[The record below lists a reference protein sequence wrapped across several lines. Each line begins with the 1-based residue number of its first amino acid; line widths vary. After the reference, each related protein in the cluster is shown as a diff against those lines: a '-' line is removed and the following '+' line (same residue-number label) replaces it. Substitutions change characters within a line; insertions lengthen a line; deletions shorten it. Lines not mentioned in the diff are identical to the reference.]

1 MDDEIKNEVNENPEW
16 EKGNGPSFL
25 QFLQMLG
32 EMNKRKEQRDEEMR
46 QSNMNVAMLQ
56 KSMFDSYVAVG
67 FSEGQAL
74 DLTKNMINNLLGS
87 VRPLGDK

>member
-1 MDDEIKNEVNENPEW
+1 MSDDFKNEVNEDAEW
-16 EKGNGPSFL
+16 EKGDGPSFL

-32 EMNKRKEQRDEEMR
+32 EMNKQKAQHDKEMQ
-46 QSNMNVAMLQ
+46 QSNMNIAMMQ

-74 DLTKNMINNLLGS
+74 DLTKNMINNLLRG